1 LQVAASDV
9 PGKVEFFDVSWF
21 SAGSFV
27 KHHTLASE
35 LQLESVDLLKLDVEG
50 HELPALR
57 GARSALDRFKPTAV
71 IEMNLFTTTS
81 VGNTL
86 PFDFLGEIRST
97 FPYVYDFDV
106 EDGLLPIVDKH
117 DMYKVVQRQFLSG
130 RPSDLICRFE
140 PLSDERQK
148 ELSRRTRPRPPERH
162 ALENELATLREQLAS
177 ASAREQLASASA
189 REQLAS
195 IQAALDEALHE
206 NHDLRASTSWTVT
219 APARWISSH
228 LGRLAR

>member
-1 LQVAASDV
+1 
-9 PGKVEFFDVSWF
+9 
-21 SAGSFV
+21 
-27 KHHTLASE
+27 
-35 LQLESVDLLKLDVEG
+35 
-50 HELPALR
+50 
-57 GARSALDRFKPTAV
+57 
-71 IEMNLFTTTS
+71 MNLFTTTS

-177 ASAREQLASASA
+177 ASAREQLAS
-189 REQLAS
+189 

-228 LGRLAR
+228 LGRLGR